1 MDQSKKIFI
10 CLSAGIVSCL
20 LFVAALKAE
29 DSREIVT
36 YKIKSGIEN
45 YLNGNLEQAI
55 DDFKKA
61 LLLEPSNEEVRK
73 YLVELGAG
81 GTVSKQNNESDTV
94 RMARV
99 ARMLKEYQQRI
110 TILEVKDSRKNKKVE
125 KLQSELDDAINKP
138 TISEEWLRERLKKL
152 DEEE

>member
-10 CLSAGIVSCL
+10 CLSAGIVSSL